1 MKGTTTVTLAGGI
14 ATFAGLADDTAESTT
29 LKFTAGSLSSS
40 PSVPITVS
48 PAAANKLVIHTP
60 PSATATAGQAFLTQ
74 PVIYEED
81 QFGNVEDDNITAL
94 AVSLTSGTGALH
106 GTTSV
111 TLKNGVA
118 TFDDLAYDI
127 AESISLKFT
136 AGSLS
141 VNATAKTVVSP
152 AAPSKLVIQT
162 QPSATATAGQP
173 FGTQPVVYEEDQFGN
188 VELGDNSTVVTASL
202 ASGPGPLQGITTATV
217 SGGVARFTNLI
228 GGSAGAIA
236 LKFTGGSVTSQPTSA
251 VQVAPIPLPNPTP
264 TVLGATVVMTPK
276 TKKKKA
282 AFSGFKI
289 QFSTPMNQESASS
302 TNNYN
307 LVATVKGTKTKPVS
321 LSATYDPSTN
331 SVTLTIKG
339 KNPFAKGGHLTIVA
353 SPPNGVSSQAGVFL
367 SASTLSF
374 KISANA
380 KGITHA

>member
-1 MKGTTTVTLAGGI
+1 M
-14 ATFAGLADDTAESTT
+14 
-29 LKFTAGSLSSS
+29 
-40 PSVPITVS
+40 
-48 PAAANKLVIHTP
+48 IHTP

-106 GTTSV
+106 GSTSV

-127 AESISLKFT
+127 AESISLRFT
-136 AGSLS
+136 AGGLS

-228 GGSAGAIA
+228 GGTAGAIA

-251 VQVAPIPLPNPTP
+251 DPGGTDPTAKP
-264 TVLGATVVMTPK
+264 DANGAWCNRRHDAQDQK
-276 TKKKKA
+276 
-282 AFSGFKI
+282 
-289 QFSTPMNQESASS
+289 E
-302 TNNYN
+302 
-307 LVATVKGTKTKPVS
+307 
-321 LSATYDPSTN
+321 
-331 SVTLTIKG
+331 
-339 KNPFAKGGHLTIVA
+339 KGGLQWVQDPVQHPDESGHRPPRPTTTSWSQPSRA
-353 SPPNGVSSQAGVFL
+353 PRRSP
-367 SASTLSF
+367 SA
-374 KISANA
+374 
-380 KGITHA
+380 